1 MTNAQ
6 KTAIKISEKDK
17 RVSEIRAR
25 LNEIEGLETVS
36 DEVRTEQTA
45 LVNDGPGVRAYWPSS
60 SLDSEKGCY
69 MKPLRSPRSDE
80 RGSGHSHPSEIPKVV

>member
-25 LNEIEGLETVS
+25 LNEIEGLETVK
-36 DEVRTEQTA
+36 R
-45 LVNDGPGVRAYWPSS
+45 
-60 SLDSEKGCY
+60 
-69 MKPLRSPRSDE
+69 
-80 RGSGHSHPSEIPKVV
+80 